1 MLKTDY
7 YFHAGLVLLIPV
19 AKTNA
24 SQHVQMPLEASYY
37 DALETIY
44 DTIGCASVTRKPE
57 LTYWLSSSA
66 AKASHINLMGL
77 DDWDGCKED
86 VKAAEKKKEREGF
99 HQYYG
104 AQNCE

>member
-24 SQHVQMPLEASYY
+24 SQRVQMPLDTSYD

-57 LTYWLSSSA
+57 LTYRLSSSA
-66 AKASHINLMGL
+66 AKASHINLMVQMTGMAVR
-77 DDWDGCKED
+77 KMS
-86 VKAAEKKKEREGF
+86 KQQKRKRKRRF
-99 HQYYG
+99 PSIS
-104 AQNCE
+104 